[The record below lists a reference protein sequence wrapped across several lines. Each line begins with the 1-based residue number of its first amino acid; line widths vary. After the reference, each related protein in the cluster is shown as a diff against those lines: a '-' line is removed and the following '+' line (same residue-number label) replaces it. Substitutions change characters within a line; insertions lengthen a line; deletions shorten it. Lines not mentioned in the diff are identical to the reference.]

1 MVYRDVAKKL
11 DLGTVVSLGRPQ
23 LKNITERFQVYAL
36 LPEPPKGF
44 RQTLRIQRLK
54 LSRRVRPAH
63 RVVVAGLVL
72 IAVTIVA
79 VRYFSLPT
87 PSTPPLAPSTQAEP
101 ALLLPDKPSIVV
113 LPFTNMSE
121 DPKQEYFSGGITED
135 ITTGL
140 AKISSLFVIARN
152 SAFTYKGKAVKV
164 QDVSKEMGVQYI
176 LEGGV
181 RRTDEQIRVTA
192 QLIDGLTGSH
202 LWAERFDRPL
212 KDIFAVQDEIVQ
224 KIVTTLKLQLTLMEQ
239 GFLVR
244 KRTENLEAYDFYL
257 RGVESY
263 FRGWSETKK
272 ETNMQARQL
281 FERATELD
289 PTYAE
294 AYVYLGATYWLEWF
308 FRWNFVPQ
316 VLDRAVELEQKALTL
331 DEFLP
336 GPHVV
341 LGFIYLWKKQHDQAL
356 AEARQALALDP
367 NNAETLTNLGQ
378 ILAQSGQPQEGI
390 GMVEK
395 AMRLNPRYPPLY
407 LLQLSLA
414 YRMAGRYEEALAPGE
429 KFLALAPNS
438 APAHFN
444 LAVIYSELGR
454 EEEARAMVADWQRL
468 APNAS
473 VEFLRQLLPFK
484 NPADVE
490 RHLDALRKAGL
501 K

>member
-36 LPEPPKGF
+36 LLEPSKGL
-44 RQTLRIQRLK
+44 RQALRRQRLK
-54 LSRRVRPAH
+54 LSRRVGTTLHSR
-63 RVVVAGLVL
+63 LVL
-72 IAVTIVA
+72 VFVSVLLLGGI
-79 VRYFSLPT
+79 F
-87 PSTPPLAPSTQAEP
+87 
-101 ALLLPDKPSIVV
+101 ALLHPSLSPFRIPQLSIRNQEALPFPDKPSIVI

-121 DPKQEYFSGGITED
+121 DPKQEYFSDGITED

-164 QDVSKEMGVQYI
+164 QDVSKEMGVQYV
-176 LEGGV
+176 LEGSV

-212 KDIFAVQDEIVQ
+212 KEIFAVQDEIVQ

-257 RGVESY
+257 RGVESF

-272 ETNMQARQL
+272 EATMQARQL

-294 AYVYLGATYWLEWF
+294 AYAYLGATYWHEWF

-356 AEARQALALDP
+356 AEARRALALDP
-367 NNAETLTNLGQ
+367 NNAETLTNLNQTTGD
-378 ILAQSGQPQEGI
+378 
-390 GMVEK
+390 
-395 AMRLNPRYPPLY
+395 LY
-407 LLQLSLA
+407 TIVTSCAASARRSSVGLSVRSLV
-414 YRMAGRYEEALAPGE
+414 
-429 KFLALAPNS
+429 N
-438 APAHFN
+438 
-444 LAVIYSELGR
+444 
-454 EEEARAMVADWQRL
+454 Q
-468 APNAS
+468 
-473 VEFLRQLLPFK
+473 
-484 NPADVE
+484 
-490 RHLDALRKAGL
+490 ALRGL
-501 K
+501 QSPLLAEPGA